1 MSFCRVNKAL
11 LSTFIEGL
19 SFYMMEMR
27 KKMDLTCKT
36 NMCEK
41 VKLAVGDCSGK
52 VCNLSCIVLC
62 YKLSDD
68 FIRVFNVFNYA
79 PYSG

>member
-1 MSFCRVNKAL
+1 MQGKQGIVKHIYRGIVFLYDGN
-11 LSTFIEGL
+11 EEENGG
-19 SFYMMEMR
+19 Y
-27 KKMDLTCKT
+27 LTCKS
-36 NMCEK
+36 NKCEK